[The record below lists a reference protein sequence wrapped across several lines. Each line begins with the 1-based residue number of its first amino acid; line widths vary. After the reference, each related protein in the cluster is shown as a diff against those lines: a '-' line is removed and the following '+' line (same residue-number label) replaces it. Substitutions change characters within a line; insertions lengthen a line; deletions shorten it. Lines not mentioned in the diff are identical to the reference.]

1 MTSFIVACIAITIVI
16 LIGAF
21 IIGAIGGIITGTIR
35 SAKKSPLKS
44 IIALMLIGWTISSAS
59 KYKKVEQPQQIIN
72 PAQTQIQP
80 QQAVIC
86 TQTQKVNVPPT
97 NTVNRRIGIY
107 VYGDSNMTEIE
118 DVIFREMDTRSNAPL
133 IEKEI
138 NSTEGTITAHI
149 KWKASM
155 PNPPEIKSTVDEII
169 DMSQNVDSEQ
179 KERIGK
185 LIARMQKPVYTRIDH
200 DTLDKPHPISV
211 ESNQQCVNKS

>member
-1 MTSFIVACIAITIVI
+1 MTSFIVACIAIAIVI
-16 LIGAF
+16 LIAAF

-44 IIALMLIGWTISSAS
+44 IVVLILTGWVISSAS
-59 KYKKVEQPQQIIN
+59 KYKKVEQPQQTIN

-80 QQAVIC
+80 QQSVIC
-86 TQTQKVNVPPT
+86 TQTQKVNTPAT
-97 NTVNRRIGIY
+97 NTVHRRIGIY

-118 DVIFREMDTRSNAPL
+118 DVIFREMDTRPTAPL

-149 KWKASM
+149 KWKESM